1 MPISHKAFCLD
12 FEMTDPWL
20 VTTLRRVLF
29 LIVLTGLLV
38 TFGVSGYILVEHFTF
53 LEALYMTVIT
63 LATVGFAEVRPLNDA
78 GRIFTIVLIL
88 TGAGFLTYSLIYFS
102 QVIVDQNLIELYR
115 RRRLKKQLGQLED
128 HYIVCG
134 YGQMGQIIVQELM
147 THNIPVVVLDTDESL
162 VIRFREKGILHL
174 TADATE
180 EENLVAA
187 GIQRAKGLVAV
198 VNRDTDNVFIVL
210 TARDLNRDLLI
221 FARAGSPSTHK
232 RLLKAGANR
241 VVSPFATGA
250 RHIAQNVL
258 RPTVTDFLELALSAE
273 GLELSLEEI
282 VIPDDAELVGKEL
295 MHSGIRYQYN
305 LIVVA
310 IKRRDGTMIYNPS
323 PQELFE
329 AGDILIAIGPQENLL
344 SFSREIGGTLQ
355 SAS

>member
-1 MPISHKAFCLD
+1 MK
-12 FEMTDPWL
+12 DPWL
-20 VTTLRRVLF
+20 IATLRRVLF
-29 LIVLTGLLV
+29 LILMSSLLLA
-38 TFGVSGYILVEHFTF
+38 FGVSGYILVEHFTF
-53 LEALYMTVIT
+53 LEALYMSVIT
-63 LATVGFAEVRPLNDA
+63 LATVGFTEVRPLDDA

-88 TGAGFLTYSLIYFS
+88 MGAGFLTYSLIYFS
-102 QVIVDQNLIELYR
+102 QVMFDPYLIELYR

-128 HYIVCG
+128 HYVVCG

-147 THNIPVVVLDTDESL
+147 NHDIPVVVIDSDDSL

-180 EENLVAA
+180 EENLIAA
-187 GIQRAKGLVAV
+187 GVQRARGLVAV

-210 TARDLNRDLLI
+210 TARDIKKDLLV

-250 RHIAQNVL
+250 HHIAQNIL

-282 VIPDDAELVGKEL
+282 VIPDDAVLVGKEL
-295 MHSGIRYQYN
+295 MHSGIRSQYN

-310 IKRRDGTMIYNPS
+310 IKRRDGSMIYNPS
-323 PQELFE
+323 PQELLE
-329 AGDILIAIGPQENLL
+329 GGDILIVIGPQENLL
-344 SFSREIGGTLQ
+344 NFGREIKGTLQ
-355 SAS
+355 SVS